1 MKIGIASDH
10 RGYELKGKL
19 IKYLSNKNFQIF
31 DFGTNSKESVDYPK
45 YAFKLGEGVVNGV
58 VDFGIAICGTGI
70 GISIACNKVKGI
82 RCAKVSTSNEAK
94 MTRLHNDANILALN
108 GDMPLYR
115 AKDIVDAFFSTNFS
129 NEEKHIN
136 RIKQITDYENNNN
149 LIKKQIREEKEKKI
163 LEEQETVE
171 EEKRIEEKV
180 ENKKQEKVEE
190 KQEEIKEEA
199 KLKRTRKK
207 KEGTKDE

>member
-31 DFGTNSKESVDYPK
+31 DFGTNSEESVDYPK

-129 NEEKHIN
+129 NEDKHIN

-149 LIKKQIREEKEKKI
+149 LIKKQIQEEKEKKI
-163 LEEQETVE
+163 LEEQEKLE
-171 EEKRIEEKV
+171 EEKKIEENV
-180 ENKKQEKVEE
+180 ENEKQEKVEE
-190 KQEEIKEEA
+190 TQEEIKEET
-199 KLKRTRKK
+199 KPKRTRKK